1 MTHSQAIEHDSS
13 RFPRKTMLAVGLLAA
28 VIGALH
34 VGGSPLWV
42 TPDAS
47 YYIALAGG
55 LADHADFSNELF
67 LIRPPGYPIF
77 LASIFRI
84 FGEQSPVAI
93 QVVQHLMVV
102 GICVI
107 SAMLAWEL
115 TRRRVMAFLAGLMC
129 ALSIQ
134 LLTFANLIFAEVPY
148 TLALLLSVY
157 FLVRYHQEG
166 VRRHLVLASLLAGA
180 SYLLRPT
187 GLAMVAVCV
196 LAAMHRS
203 WVAFRQTD
211 PTTRLRF
218 RQVVGDLARAII
230 PAALVMAPMAIQNRL
245 VHGGGVSSRSSGLAL
260 YHRVFRMD
268 KLDSRTSESLNKI
281 KEVVRQAKLSGVLR
295 PDDELQLWGTVV
307 KAYQHVHGKSLVQ
320 SSVIM
325 GQAAREVIRQHP
337 RKFAIDTGRYAYW
350 MLFTPNTFYQFLPGG
365 VPGIVR
371 PNGDCARDPDAQI
384 YDIATY
390 QPMLD
395 TWIRPYR
402 HYLPLSTAPRAL
414 TPLWHDLTRAFHR
427 HVANG
432 TLVPGVDRSLY
443 EIFSMCCLAGLA
455 LTVLARNRTTW
466 LIVIGA
472 VLATQTIGSAF
483 YAGPTPRYAIPVNPL
498 MLLGFAFLIGQLG
511 RWLAFAIRL
520 PVESLH
526 RPGRAAMAGR
536 T

>member
-13 RFPRKTMLAVGLLAA
+13 RFPRKILWAVGLLAA
-28 VIGALH
+28 AICAFH
-34 VGGSPLWV
+34 MAGSPLWV

-67 LIRPPGYPIF
+67 LIRPPGYPLF
-77 LASIFRI
+77 LAGIFRV
-84 FGEQSPVAI
+84 FGEQSPAAI
-93 QVVQHLMVV
+93 QIVQHLMVV
-102 GICVI
+102 AICVV

-115 TRRRVMAFLAGLMC
+115 TRLRMVSLLTGLMC
-129 ALSIQ
+129 TLSIQ
-134 LLTFANLIFAEVPY
+134 LLTLANLIFAEVPY

-157 FLVRYHQEG
+157 FLVRYHQGG
-166 VRRHLVLASLLAGA
+166 VRRHLALASLLAGV

-187 GLAMVAVCV
+187 GLAMVAVCI
-196 LAAMHRS
+196 LAAMHHS
-203 WVAFRQTD
+203 WVTFRQTA
-211 PTTRLRF
+211 PSTRLKF
-218 RQVVGDLARAII
+218 LQVVGDLARAVI
-230 PAALVMAPMAIQNRL
+230 PAALVMAPMSIQNRL

-268 KLDSRTSESLNKI
+268 KMDSQTSESLNKI
-281 KEVVRQAKLSGVLR
+281 KEVVRQAKQTGVLR

-307 KAYQHVHGKSLVQ
+307 KAYQHLHGKSLVQ
-320 SSVIM
+320 SSAIM
-325 GQAAREVIRQHP
+325 GQAAKEVIREHP

-365 VPGIVR
+365 APGIVR
-371 PNGDCARDPDAQI
+371 SNGDCARDPDAQI

-395 TWIRPYR
+395 RWIKPYR
-402 HYLPLSTAPRAL
+402 HYLPLSTAPRTF
-414 TPLWHDLTRAFHR
+414 TPWWHDLTRAFHR
-427 HVANG
+427 YVANG
-432 TLVPGVDRSLY
+432 TLIPGVDRSLY
-443 EIFSMCCLAGLA
+443 EIFSMCCLVGLA

-466 LIVIGA
+466 AIVIGA
-472 VLATQTIGSAF
+472 VLVTQTIGSALC
-483 YAGPTPRYAIPVNPL
+483 AGPTPRYAIPINPL

-511 RWLAFAIRL
+511 RWLAYAVRL
-520 PVESLH
+520 PLGSL
-526 RPGRAAMAGR
+526 RQPGCATMVGK